1 MRIRRE
7 PTEVGTKIK
16 ILLVKKNMTVT
27 ELARHLGL
35 RQSTVSDVIYGR
47 NRSKKTIRAIFEIFK
62 ECS

>member
-16 ILLVKKNMTVT
+16 ILLIKKNMTVT
-27 ELARHLGL
+27 ELAEHLGL
-35 RQSTVSDVIYGR
+35 GQSTVSDVIYGR